1 MFDIG
6 FSELLLIGIVALLV
20 LGPERLPKV
29 ASTVGALLRKA
40 RLSFD
45 SVRQE
50 VEREIRDEELKRTL
64 KEFQRPEE
72 LVREVMAPLEQEA
85 REVSNAVREADEQ
98 GLR

>member
-20 LGPERLPKV
+20 LGPERLPK
-29 ASTVGALLRKA
+29 AARTVGALLRKA
-40 RLSFD
+40 RSSFD

-64 KEFQRPEE
+64 KEFQRPVEM
-72 LVREVMAPLEQEA
+72 VREVMAPLEQEA
-85 REVSNAVREADEQ
+85 REVSNAVRKADEQ